1 MRGTGAL
8 RVTEHPDLTRRP
20 APAASKGS
28 TRRHR
33 VPGRSHQVLMRFTDA
48 EYEALATRAASKGV
62 TIQRFLA
69 SAAFASPRPSVS
81 APAALISE
89 LAALRRLTGSL
100 SNNINQIARWLN
112 SGGRPD
118 ARVTAALDSAQRAM
132 RRLDAV
138 LAWLGAPERAA
149 PEDGSGAAEGPSELA
164 ERRRPRGELT
174 PARRNADPR
183 QRA

>member
-1 MRGTGAL
+1 MRGRGAL
-8 RVTEHPDLTRRP
+8 LVTEHPDFTRRP

-81 APAALISE
+81 APVALISE
-89 LAALRRLTGSL
+89 LAGLRRLTGSL

-118 ARVTAALDSAQRAM
+118 ARVTAALDSVQRAM
-132 RRLDAV
+132 RRLDSV
-138 LAWLGAPERAA
+138 LAWLGAPEQAA
-149 PEDGSGAAEGPSELA
+149 PEDRSGPAEGSSASAERHRPHGGAAA
-164 ERRRPRGELT
+164 AQRTANPRL
-174 PARRNADPR
+174 
-183 QRA
+183 RA